1 MGNKYIKKMLN
12 IINFK
17 EMQIKATVTYNLI
30 LVSMVIIKKS
40 IKTRQSVKKMEYFY
54 ITGGNVNWYSHSGEQ
69 YGGSLRN

>member
-1 MGNKYIKKMLN
+1 VGNKYIKKMLN

-17 EMQIKATVTYNLI
+17 EMQIKATVTYNLT

-40 IKTRQSVKKMEYFY
+40 IKTRESVKKMEYIY

-69 YGGSLRN
+69 YGGSLKN

>member
-17 EMQIKATVTYNLI
+17 EMQIKATVMYNLT

-40 IKTRQSVKKMEYFY
+40 IKTRESVKKMEYFY

-69 YGGSLRN
+69 YGGSLKN